1 MAPSTPLLIVDDE
14 IDFADALAVFLRHE
28 GYAVATAYTLAD
40 ARAAIRTQTPQLVV
54 LDVRLPDG
62 SGLDLLAELR
72 LPRPAV
78 IVLTGFGDVPLA
90 VDAMQRGAIDFLT
103 KPVELPVLSIA
114 VRRALERVA
123 ARTSGPASL
132 DAVER
137 AHIADVLHAH
147 RGNRTHAARA
157 LGISRATLIKKIRDY
172 GLGAIDDAS

>member
-1 MAPSTPLLIVDDE
+1 VAPSTPLLIVDDE

-78 IVLTGFGDVPLA
+78 IVLTGFGTSRL
-90 VDAMQRGAIDFLT
+90 RST
-103 KPVELPVLSIA
+103 RCS
-114 VRRALERVA
+114 A
-123 ARTSGPASL
+123 ARSTS
-132 DAVER
+132 
-137 AHIADVLHAH
+137 
-147 RGNRTHAARA
+147 
-157 LGISRATLIKKIRDY
+157 
-172 GLGAIDDAS
+172 